1 MSKYYSVKQV
11 RGLVALLLLAVW
23 LPASMHCSLE
33 DAGWLPKD
41 ESCASAPSGHGRD
54 DGCEFENGG
63 VHFQAAKVIIPSFS
77 FTFVVLSYIAPEIPA
92 RSLFFAF
99 ESEFPFELAQC
110 WQFSFRAA
118 LPVRA
123 PSLFS

>member
-1 MSKYYSVKQV
+1 MVNPV
-11 RGLVALLLLAVW
+11 RTLVALLLLACW

-41 ESCASAPSGHGRD
+41 ESCASAPIGHGQD
-54 DGCEFENGG
+54 DGCQFENGG
-63 VHFQAAKVIIPSFS
+63 VHFQAAKVIVPSFS
-77 FTFVVLSYIAPEIPA
+77 FAFAVLSYIAPAIPA
-92 RSLFFAF
+92 HSLHFTV
-99 ESEFPFELAQC
+99 ESETPFELAQG
-110 WQFSFRAA
+110 WQFSLRAA